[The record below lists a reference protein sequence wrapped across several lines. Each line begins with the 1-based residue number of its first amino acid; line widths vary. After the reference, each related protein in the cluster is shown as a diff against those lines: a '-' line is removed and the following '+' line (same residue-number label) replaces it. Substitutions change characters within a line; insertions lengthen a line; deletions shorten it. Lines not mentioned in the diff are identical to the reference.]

1 MPALNRYCWKLPK
14 RIHSIQVWIGK
25 SWERRACAL
34 RSRRWRVLDF
44 LNNAIVAAIIKS
56 AIVIFALLTAFAYM
70 TLIERR
76 VVAKM
81 QGRLGPNRA
90 GPFGIFQPVADA
102 VKMAFKEQIIPTQS
116 RVAIYLLAPV
126 ISVVVALC
134 AFAVVPIGNSWI
146 GGKSSIWDPII
157 GDINVGILWI
167 LGVSSLAV
175 YGIVLGGWASG
186 NRYSL
191 LGSLRSAAQMVSY
204 ETSLGL
210 ALSGTLMWAG
220 TLSMVG
226 IVKAQLLYGSTGQ
239 GIWFI
244 AAQPLGFVIY
254 MIAGVAEV
262 NRAPFD
268 LPEAEQELTA
278 GYLTE
283 YSGLRW
289 SLYQMAEYINM
300 ITVSAIA
307 STLFFGGWSFF
318 GLERIPGV
326 SILIFLVKVA
336 FFLFIFIWL
345 RATLPRI
352 RYDRLMRLGWELLL
366 PLAVL
371 NVVITAA
378 SVALGWY
385 WWVNGLIGL
394 AIVIVMLVLVG
405 RRTSDIQDVQ
415 PAQGTGLPSSVR
427 LAKFEPI
434 AAQAQL
440 VAPQAGQDATI

>member
-1 MPALNRYCWKLPK
+1 M
-14 RIHSIQVWIGK
+14 
-25 SWERRACAL
+25 
-34 RSRRWRVLDF
+34 LDF
-44 LNNAIVAAIIKS
+44 LNNEIVAYVIKS
-56 AIVIFALLTAFAYM
+56 GILIAALLTAFAYM

-76 VVAKM
+76 VVAKL

-90 GPFGIFQPVADA
+90 GPFGLFQPIADA
-102 VKMAFKEQIIPTQS
+102 VKMAFKEQIVPTQAKK
-116 RVAIYLLAPV
+116 VIYVMAPV

-134 AFAVVPIGNSWI
+134 AFAVIPIGNGWLD
-146 GGKSSIWDPII
+146 GKQSVWDPFI
-157 GDINVGILWI
+157 GDINVGLLWI
-167 LGVSSLAV
+167 LAISSLSV

-191 LGSLRSAAQMVSY
+191 LGSLRSAAQIVSY

-226 IVKAQLLYGSTGQ
+226 IVHAQLNQ
-239 GIWFI
+239 GIWFVF
-244 AAQPLGFVIY
+244 AQPLGFVLY
-254 MIAGVAEV
+254 FIAAIAEV

-300 ITVSAIA
+300 ITVSAVA

-318 GLERIPGV
+318 GLERIPGL
-326 SILIFLVKVA
+326 SILIFMLKIAV
-336 FFLFIFIWL
+336 FLFLFIWL

-352 RYDRLMRLGWELLL
+352 RYDRLMRLGWQLLL

-371 NVVITAA
+371 NVVITATV
-378 SVALGWY
+378 VALGLP
-385 WWVNGLIGL
+385 WWVCGL
-394 AIVIVMLVLVG
+394 AGLAVIVV
-405 RRTSDIQDVQ
+405 
-415 PAQGTGLPSSVR
+415 
-427 LAKFEPI
+427 
-434 AAQAQL
+434 
-440 VAPQAGQDATI
+440 

>member
-1 MPALNRYCWKLPK
+1 M
-14 RIHSIQVWIGK
+14 
-25 SWERRACAL
+25 
-34 RSRRWRVLDF
+34 LDLLTNPIF
-44 LNNAIVAAIIKS
+44 ADIVKS

-76 VVAKM
+76 VVAKI

-90 GPFGIFQPVADA
+90 GPFGMFQPLADGL
-102 VKMAFKEQIIPTQS
+102 KMAFKEQIIPTQAKK
-116 RVAIYLLAPV
+116 VMYLIAPI
-126 ISVVVALC
+126 ISVVIALS
-134 AFAVVPIGNSWI
+134 AFAVVPIGNAWI
-146 GGKSSIWDPII
+146 TGRYSVWNPII
-157 GDINVGILWI
+157 GDINVGLLWI
-167 LGVSSLAV
+167 LSISSLAV

-226 IVKAQLLYGSTGQ
+226 IVHAQLNQ
-239 GIWFI
+239 HIWFVF
-244 AAQPLGFVIY
+244 AQPLGFVIY
-254 MIAGVAEV
+254 LIAAFAEV

-289 SLYQMAEYINM
+289 SLYQMSEYINM
-300 ITVSAIA
+300 ITVSAVA

-318 GLERIPGV
+318 GFGLENIPLL

-336 FFLFIFIWL
+336 FFLFLFIWV

-352 RYDRLMRLGWELLL
+352 RYDRLMRLGWQLLL

-371 NVVITAA
+371 NVIITATV
-378 SVALGWY
+378 VALGWP
-385 WWVNGLIGL
+385 WWVNGLAGL
-394 AIVIVMLVLVG
+394 VIIAAVLLNERRKIVQEQAFEPATYEKVL
-405 RRTSDIQDVQ
+405 
-415 PAQGTGLPSSVR
+415 PASVH
-427 LAKFEPI
+427 LAKFEKVGAEP
-434 AAQAQL
+434 AASSSTQEAR
-440 VAPQAGQDATI
+440 VM

>member
-1 MPALNRYCWKLPK
+1 M
-14 RIHSIQVWIGK
+14 
-25 SWERRACAL
+25 
-34 RSRRWRVLDF
+34 LDF
-44 LNNAIVAAIIKS
+44 LNNIIVASVIKG
-56 AIVIFALLTAFAYM
+56 AIVILALLTAFAYM

-76 VVAKM
+76 VVAKI

-90 GPFGIFQPVADA
+90 GPFGLFQPIADA
-102 VKMAFKEQIIPTQS
+102 LKMAFKEQIVPSQAKK
-116 RVAIYLLAPV
+116 VIYLIAPV
-126 ISVVVALC
+126 ISVVIALC
-134 AFAVVPIGNSWI
+134 AFAVVPIGNNWI
-146 GGKSSIWDPII
+146 DGKHSVWDPFI
-157 GDINVGILWI
+157 GDINVGLLWI
-167 LGVSSLAV
+167 LSISSLAV
-175 YGIVLGGWASG
+175 YGIVLGGWSSG

-226 IVKAQLLYGSTGQ
+226 IVHSQLNQ

-244 AAQPLGFVIY
+244 FAQPLGFALY
-254 MIAGVAEV
+254 FIAGVAEV

-300 ITVSAIA
+300 ITVGAVA
-307 STLFFGGWSFF
+307 ATLFFGGWSFF
-318 GLERIPGV
+318 GFGLERIPV
-326 SILIFLVKVA
+326 LPILIFSIKVA
-336 FFLFIFIWL
+336 IFLFVFIWL

-352 RYDRLMRLGWELLL
+352 RYDHLMRLGWTLLL

-371 NVVITAA
+371 NIAITATV
-378 SVALGWY
+378 VALGWP
-385 WWVNGLIGL
+385 WWINGLAGL
-394 AIVIVMLVLVG
+394 VIILAVLFYE
-405 RRTSDIQDVQ
+405 RHLNLR
-415 PAQGTGLPSSVR
+415 AQTIIPEEKKALPSSVR
-427 LAKFEPI
+427 LAKF
-434 AAQAQL
+434 QKV
-440 VAPQAGQDATI
+440 VAEQSPVQEAKVS

>member
-1 MPALNRYCWKLPK
+1 M
-14 RIHSIQVWIGK
+14 
-25 SWERRACAL
+25 
-34 RSRRWRVLDF
+34 LDF
-44 LNNAIVAAIIKS
+44 LNNIIVASVIKG
-56 AIVIFALLTAFAYM
+56 AIVILVLLTAFAYM

-76 VVAKM
+76 VIAKI
-81 QGRLGPNRA
+81 QGRLGPNRV
-90 GPFGIFQPVADA
+90 GPFGLFQPLADA
-102 VKMAFKEQIIPTQS
+102 IKMAFKEQIVPSQARKVT
-116 RVAIYLLAPV
+116 YLLAPA
-126 ISVVVALC
+126 ISIVVALC

-146 GGKSSIWDPII
+146 DGKPSVWDPVI
-157 GDINVGILWI
+157 GDINVGLLWI
-167 LGVSSLAV
+167 LSISSLAV
-175 YGIVLGGWASG
+175 YGIVLGGWSSG

-226 IVKAQLLYGSTGQ
+226 IVHAQLNQ
-239 GIWFI
+239 GIWFVF
-244 AAQPLGFVIY
+244 AQPLGFGIY
-254 MIAGVAEV
+254 IIAGIAEV

-300 ITVSAIA
+300 ITVSSVAA
-307 STLFFGGWSFF
+307 TLFFGGWSFF
-318 GLERIPGV
+318 GLGLERIPGV

-336 FFLFIFIWL
+336 FFLFMFIWI

-352 RYDRLMRLGWELLL
+352 RYDRLMRLGWTLLL

-371 NVVITAA
+371 DV
-378 SVALGWY
+378 
-385 WWVNGLIGL
+385 LINTN
-394 AIVIVMLVLVG
+394 A
-405 RRTSDIQDVQ
+405 
-415 PAQGTGLPSSVR
+415 
-427 LAKFEPI
+427 
-434 AAQAQL
+434 
-440 VAPQAGQDATI
+440 VAPGLSRGGKG

>member
-1 MPALNRYCWKLPK
+1 
-14 RIHSIQVWIGK
+14 
-25 SWERRACAL
+25 
-34 RSRRWRVLDF
+34 VLDF
-44 LNNAIVAAIIKS
+44 LTNPIVTAVIKG
-56 AIVIFALLTAFAYM
+56 AIVIFLLLTAFAYM

-76 VVAKM
+76 VVAKL

-90 GPFGIFQPVADA
+90 GPSGVFQPVADA
-102 VKMAFKEQIIPTQS
+102 IKMAFKEQIVPTQA
-116 RVAIYLLAPV
+116 RKAIYLIAPV
-126 ISVVVALC
+126 ISVVVAIC
-134 AFAVVPIGNSWI
+134 AFAVIPLGNSWI
-146 GGKSSIWDPII
+146 DGRPSAWDPLI
-157 GDINVGILWI
+157 GDINVGLLWI
-167 LGVSSLAV
+167 LSISSLAV

-226 IVKAQLLYGSTGQ
+226 IVHAQLNQ
-239 GIWFI
+239 HIWFVF
-244 AAQPLGFVIY
+244 AQPLGFVLY
-254 MIAGVAEV
+254 LIAGVAEV

-300 ITVSAIA
+300 ITVSSVVA
-307 STLFFGGWSFF
+307 TLFFGGWSFF
-318 GLERIPGV
+318 GFGLERIPGLP
-326 SILIFLVKVA
+326 ILIYAVKVA
-336 FFLFIFIWL
+336 FFLFLFIWL

-352 RYDRLMRLGWELLL
+352 RYDRLMRLGWTLLL

-371 NVVITAA
+371 NVVISATV
-378 SVALGWY
+378 VALDWP
-385 WWVNGLIGL
+385 WWINGLAGLLIIGAVL
-394 AIVIVMLVLVG
+394 AYERRRKIQGQTVIPEEKM
-405 RRTSDIQDVQ
+405 
-415 PAQGTGLPSSVR
+415 ALPSSVR
-427 LAKFEPI
+427 LAKFEKVGKEP
-434 AAQAQL
+434 AVPVVQEAK
-440 VAPQAGQDATI
+440 V

>member
-1 MPALNRYCWKLPK
+1 ML
-14 RIHSIQVWIGK
+14 
-25 SWERRACAL
+25 E
-34 RSRRWRVLDF
+34 F
-44 LNNAIVAAIIKS
+44 LNNIIVASVIKG
-56 AIVIFALLTAFAYM
+56 AIVILALLTAFAYM

-76 VVAKM
+76 VVAKI
-81 QGRLGPNRA
+81 QGRLGPNRV
-90 GPFGIFQPVADA
+90 GPFGLFQPLADA
-102 VKMAFKEQIIPTQS
+102 IKMAFKEQIVPSQA
-116 RVAIYLLAPV
+116 RKAIYLVAPI
-126 ISVVVALC
+126 ISVVVALS

-146 GGKSSIWDPII
+146 NGKPSVWDPVI
-157 GDINVGILWI
+157 GDINVGLLWI
-167 LGVSSLAV
+167 LSISSLAV

-226 IVKAQLLYGSTGQ
+226 IVHAQLNQ
-239 GIWFI
+239 GIWFVF
-244 AAQPLGFVIY
+244 AQPLGFVIY
-254 MIAGVAEV
+254 IIAGIAEV

-300 ITVSAIA
+300 ITVSSIA
-307 STLFFGGWSFF
+307 ATLFFGGWSFF
-318 GLERIPGV
+318 GFGLENIPGL
-326 SILIFLVKVA
+326 SIVIYLVKVA
-336 FFLFIFIWL
+336 IFLFLFIWI

-352 RYDRLMRLGWELLL
+352 RYDRLMRLGWTLLL

-371 NVVITAA
+371 NVIITATV
-378 SVALGWY
+378 VALGWP
-385 WWVNGLIGL
+385 WWINGLAGL
-394 AIVIVMLVLVG
+394 GIIVAVLLYERSRSVRG
-405 RRTSDIQDVQ
+405 QEVI
-415 PAQGTGLPSSVR
+415 PEEKKALPSSIR
-427 LAKFEPI
+427 LAKFEKVSAEP
-434 AAQAQL
+434 
-440 VAPQAGQDATI
+440 APPVVQEAKIL

>member
-1 MPALNRYCWKLPK
+1 M
-14 RIHSIQVWIGK
+14 
-25 SWERRACAL
+25 
-34 RSRRWRVLDF
+34 LDF
-44 LNNAIVAAIIKS
+44 LTNPIVTAVIKG
-56 AIVIFALLTAFAYM
+56 AIVIFLLLTAFAYM

-76 VVAKM
+76 VVAKL

-90 GPFGIFQPVADA
+90 GPSGVFQPVADA
-102 VKMAFKEQIIPTQS
+102 IKMAFKEQIVPTQA
-116 RVAIYLLAPV
+116 RKAIYLIAPV
-126 ISVVVALC
+126 ISVVVAIC
-134 AFAVVPIGNSWI
+134 AFAVIPLGNSWI
-146 GGKSSIWDPII
+146 DGRPSAWDPLI
-157 GDINVGILWI
+157 GDINVGLLWI
-167 LGVSSLAV
+167 LSISSLAV

-226 IVKAQLLYGSTGQ
+226 IVHAQLNQ
-239 GIWFI
+239 HIWFVF
-244 AAQPLGFVIY
+244 AQPLGFVLY
-254 MIAGVAEV
+254 LIAGVAEV

-300 ITVSAIA
+300 ITVSSVVA
-307 STLFFGGWSFF
+307 TLFFGGWSFF
-318 GLERIPGV
+318 GFGLERIPGL
-326 SILIFLVKVA
+326 SILIYAVKVA
-336 FFLFIFIWL
+336 FFLFLFIWL

-352 RYDRLMRLGWELLL
+352 RYDRLMRLGWTLLL

-371 NVVITAA
+371 NVVISATV
-378 SVALGWY
+378 VALDWP
-385 WWVNGLIGL
+385 WWINGLAGLLIIGAVL
-394 AIVIVMLVLVG
+394 AYERRRKIQGQTVIPEEKM
-405 RRTSDIQDVQ
+405 
-415 PAQGTGLPSSVR
+415 AMPSSVR
-427 LAKFEPI
+427 LAKFEKVGKEP
-434 AAQAQL
+434 AVPVVQEAK
-440 VAPQAGQDATI
+440 V